1 MITVYIPPQLR
12 SLTGGAGHVSATG
25 ANVRQIIADLEARF
39 PGLRDRLCDGD
50 SIRPGLTVAINGTIS
65 SLGLLQKVP
74 DGSEVHF
81 LPAVGGG

>member
-12 SLTGGAGHVSATG
+12 SLTGGADHVTAAG
-25 ANVRQIIADLEARF
+25 ANVRQIIDNLNVQF
-39 PGLRDRLCDGD
+39 PGLRARLCDGD
-50 SIRPGLTVAINGTIS
+50 TLRPGLTVAVGGTVS